1 MEEDKEIS
9 KILETLTTKIEELT
23 KVIKDEKAL
32 TKEEIEE
39 TSKEERILEKLT
51 NKIDELTSVIKEKK
65 AITEEKI
72 KENPLA
78 YVIGA
83 FTGGLLVGF
92 LMGKGKEVKEGKE

>member
-1 MEEDKEIS
+1 MEEEKEIS
-9 KILETLTTKIEELT
+9 KMLETLTTRIEELT
-23 KVIKDEKAL
+23 KVIKEGKAL

-39 TSKEERILEKLT
+39 TSKEERILERLT
-51 NKIDELTSVIKEKK
+51 NKLDELINTIKEKK
-65 AITEEKI
+65 IITEEKI

-92 LMGKGKEVKEGKE
+92 LMVKGKEVKEGKE